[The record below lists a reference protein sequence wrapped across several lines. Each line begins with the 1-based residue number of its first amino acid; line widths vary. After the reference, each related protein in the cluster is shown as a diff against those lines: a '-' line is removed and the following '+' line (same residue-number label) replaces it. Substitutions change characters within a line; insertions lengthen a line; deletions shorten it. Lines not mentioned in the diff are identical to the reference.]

1 MDMFKSAT
9 KLVLVIMVLSLCA
22 GLFTGVID
30 PKDFKDA
37 MLMVLA
43 FYFGGKAA
51 TSTTSNPLG

>member
-9 KLVLVIMVLSLCA
+9 KLVLVIMVGTLCA
-22 GLFTGVID
+22 GLFMGVID

-51 TSTTSNPLG
+51 TSPTQNPLG